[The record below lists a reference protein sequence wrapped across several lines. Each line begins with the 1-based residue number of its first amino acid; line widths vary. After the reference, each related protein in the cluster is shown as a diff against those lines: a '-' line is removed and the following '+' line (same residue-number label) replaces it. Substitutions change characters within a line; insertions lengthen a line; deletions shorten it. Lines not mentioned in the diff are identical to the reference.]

1 MAEGYPDFVAIGPQ
15 SSAGRFIRS
24 FWQPVHLS
32 ENLAPGRVLPLRILG
47 EDFTLF
53 RGAGGIPHVLGPR
66 CCHRGTALSIGRV
79 EDDCVRCFYH
89 GWMFAGDGRC
99 VDQPAERHPFTDKV
113 SVPSYPTRDYHGLV
127 FAYLGE
133 GAPPPFPRFTSIE
146 QDGIVEPRERRRSW
160 PFFNQLEN
168 SVDEVHFNFA
178 HRRSKFTDVGLNDEI
193 PELDGRETEY
203 GILRIGRRG
212 NSERH
217 SHIIMPNC
225 MYSKTYEDHTGWT
238 DHIAW
243 RVPVEENSHA
253 SFILSCIHKEGPEL
267 EACRAQ
273 AKRNREFLK
282 DAEPI
287 DQIVERILAGELHAD
302 DVADR
307 PDIIQIQDSVVL
319 KAQGPRVD
327 READNLG
334 ETDRQVALLRRIW
347 SRELRAIEAGE
358 PIKIWRLPE

>member
-1 MAEGYPDFVAIGPQ
+1 MTERYPDFVAIGTG
-15 SSAGRFIRS
+15 SLAGRFIRS

-66 CCHRGTALSIGRV
+66 CGHRGTALSIGRV

-89 GWMFAGDGRC
+89 GWMFSGDGRC

-113 SVPSYPTRDYHGLV
+113 SVPSYPTRDYHGLI

-133 GAPPPFPRFTSIE
+133 GAAPAFPRFTSIE

-178 HRRSKFTDVGLNDEI
+178 HRPDVGLNDEI

-217 SHIIMPNC
+217 SHIVMPNC

-238 DHIAW
+238 A
-243 RVPVEENSHA
+243 
-253 SFILSCIHKEGPEL
+253 GPL
-267 EACRAQ
+267 VR
-273 AKRNREFLK
+273 
-282 DAEPI
+282 
-287 DQIVERILAGELHAD
+287 
-302 DVADR
+302 
-307 PDIIQIQDSVVL
+307 S
-319 KAQGPRVD
+319 
-327 READNLG
+327 
-334 ETDRQVALLRRIW
+334 
-347 SRELRAIEAGE
+347 
-358 PIKIWRLPE
+358 